1 MHDTTALKPATAT
14 EPKPQETKP
23 YGAKNANPRY
33 AALYRHFPTIDYL
46 RRGARRRLPHFAFE
60 YCDGGSGKD
69 DLGIRRNWAGL
80 DAVEMVPRYGVMPA
94 LPSCEVELFGR
105 RYAAP
110 IGVSPMGG
118 PAIVWPGA
126 DEYLARAAQKAR
138 IPYTLGTVGCS
149 TIERIAEIAP
159 DVFWFQLY
167 RAARNNHAIGFDL
180 AKRAQDAGCHALM
193 LTLDVPVR
201 TTRARE
207 VVVGLGGA
215 FNPDLTKIMQM
226 LMSPSWT
233 MALRKNG
240 IPRFSNLRKY
250 AGENTSINDMIAFA
264 RREMGGAFTW
274 DEVAQYRDRWK
285 GTLIVKGIMH
295 PQDAEKAVSLGVD
308 GLFVSNHGGRQI
320 DALPAPIDVLPAI
333 VKQVGNRATVLYDS
347 GVRSGTD
354 VVRAYALGA
363 AAAFAGKAFLWGL
376 GALGEEGA
384 THVIDILIEETQAA
398 FGQLG
403 ALTPEQSRS
412 VTIRHNGALH
422 F

>member
-1 MHDTTALKPATAT
+1 MHDTTALKPATVA
-14 EPKPQETKP
+14 EPHQ
-23 YGAKNANPRY
+23 YVGKNANPRY
-33 AALYRHFPTIDYL
+33 AELYERFPTIDYL

-60 YCDGGSGKD
+60 YGDGGSGKD
-69 DLGIRRNWAGL
+69 DAGIKRNWASL

-94 LPSCEVELFGR
+94 LPPCEVELFGR

-126 DEYLARAAQKAR
+126 DEYLARAAQKAN
-138 IPYTLGTVGCS
+138 IPYTLGTVGS
-149 TIERIAEIAP
+149 TTIERIAEIAP

-167 RAARNNHAIGFDL
+167 RLARNNNHAIGFDL
-180 AKRAQDAGCHALM
+180 AKRAQDVGCHALM

-207 VVVGLGGA
+207 VVVGLSGA
-215 FNPDLTKIMQM
+215 FNPDLTKMIQM
-226 LMSPSWT
+226 LLSPAWT
-233 MALRKNG
+233 LALRKNG

-250 AGENTSINDMIAFA
+250 AGENISINDMIAFA

-295 PQDAEKAVSLGVD
+295 PDDAEKAVSLGID

-320 DALPAPIDVLPAI
+320 EALPAPIDVLPAI
-333 VKQVGNRATVLYDS
+333 VKQVGHRATVLYDS

-363 AAAFAGKAFLWGL
+363 EAAFAGKAFLWGL

-384 THVIDILIEETQAA
+384 SHVIDILIEETKAA

-403 ALTPEQSRS
+403 ALTPAESRS
-412 VTIRHNGALH
+412 VTIRHNGALQ

>member
-1 MHDTTALKPATAT
+1 MHDTTAIKPSQTAA
-14 EPKPQETKP
+14 PATKP
-23 YGAKNANPRY
+23 YVGRNGNPRY

-46 RRGARRRLPHFAFE
+46 RRAARKRLPHFAFE

-69 DLGIRRNWAGL
+69 DAGIKRNWAAL

-94 LPSCEVELFGR
+94 LPPCEVELFGR

-110 IGVSPMGG
+110 IGVAPMGG

-126 DEYLARAAQKAR
+126 DLYLARAAQRAR
-138 IPYTLGTVGCS
+138 IPYTLGIVGCA
-149 TIERIAEIAP
+149 TIEQIAEVAP

-167 RAARNNHAIGFDL
+167 RAARNDHAIGYDL
-180 AKRAQDAGCHALM
+180 ARRAAAAGCHALM

-215 FNPDLTKIMQM
+215 FDPDLTMMLQM
-226 LMSPSWT
+226 ALSPRWT
-233 MALRKNG
+233 MALWRNG
-240 IPRFSNLRKY
+240 IPRFANLRAY
-250 AGENTSINDMIAFA
+250 AGENASINDLIAFA

-274 DEVAQYRDRWK
+274 DEVARYRERWQ
-285 GTLIVKGIMH
+285 GTLIVKGILH
-295 PQDAEKAVSLGVD
+295 PQDAEKAVALGVD
-308 GLFVSNHGGRQI
+308 GVIVSNHGGRQI
-320 DALPAPIDVLPAI
+320 EALPAPIDALPA
-333 VKQVGNRATVLYDS
+333 VVGAVGRRATVMFDS

-363 AAAFAGKAFLWGL
+363 DCAFAGKAFLWGL
-376 GALGEEGA
+376 GALGEDGPG
-384 THVIDILIEETQAA
+384 HVIDLLIEETQAA
-398 FGQLG
+398 LGQLG
-403 ALTPEQSRS
+403 AHKPDEVRE
-412 VTIRHNGALH
+412 VAVRHNGVLK